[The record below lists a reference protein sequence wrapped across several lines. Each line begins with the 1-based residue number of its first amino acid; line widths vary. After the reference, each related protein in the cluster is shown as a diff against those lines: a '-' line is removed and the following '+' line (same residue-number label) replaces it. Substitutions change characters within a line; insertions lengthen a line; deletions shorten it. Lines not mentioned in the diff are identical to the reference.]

1 MTISRRDFSIRL
13 AAVFAAGLAR
23 PAMGQD
29 ELAAFRSLSARLT
42 GFTEMELDP
51 ELALDMIA
59 GLRAAGDGAGLES
72 LLLDSATGG
81 DIARAT
87 RASPLQ
93 AGAQS
98 ASGNVSDAS
107 PLLAGAQ
114 LVDGE
119 SGELARRITV
129 AWYSGIHPT
138 AEGMSLRT
146 YDDALVW
153 RALEFTKPPGR
164 CAARPGDWSEPPVGR
179 AAAQ

>member
-81 DIARAT
+81 DIARAA

-93 AGAQS
+93 
-98 ASGNVSDAS
+98 
-107 PLLAGAQ
+107 AGAQ